1 MAIIE
6 DVDEDA
12 ASLQSPK
19 EQMLCENTSIPAN
32 DETTEL
38 EDEQVLDAWDDSD
51 VEDDD
56 DDDGEIGLDY
66 PSYKEH
72 TAKDLYEEIEDAQ
85 LSGTM
90 TFTLDLITW
99 SIPFLFIFEILS
111 LLVQK
116 QYNEEFSLT
125 NEIQQISA
133 RMPPLIALIAWNLC
147 EKRRWLMQSV
157 MFVLGT
163 LAGCYMAYLVNRVR
177 MSTRRP

>member
-12 ASLQSPK
+12 ASLQSPR
-19 EQMLCENTSIPAN
+19 EETLCEKTSIPRN
-32 DETTEL
+32 NETTEL
-38 EDEQVLDAWDDSD
+38 EDEQILDAWDDSD

-56 DDDGEIGLDY
+56 DDHGKIGLDY
-66 PSYKEH
+66 PSYKEP

-125 NEIQQISA
+125 NEIQQILA
-133 RMPPLIALIAWNLC
+133 RMPRTYAFRTPRC
-147 EKRRWLMQSV
+147 HCV
-157 MFVLGT
+157 CGH
-163 LAGCYMAYLVNRVR
+163 
-177 MSTRRP
+177 

>member
-19 EQMLCENTSIPAN
+19 EQTLCENTSVPGN

-56 DDDGEIGLDY
+56 DDDDDDGEIDLDY

-72 TAKDLYEEIEDAQ
+72 TAKGLYEEIEDAQ

-133 RMPPLIALIAWNLC
+133 RMPRTYAF
-147 EKRRWLMQSV
+147 R
-157 MFVLGT
+157 T
-163 LAGCYMAYLVNRVR
+163 
-177 MSTRRP
+177 TRCFCVCGH

>member
-38 EDEQVLDAWDDSD
+38 EDEQVLGAWDDSD

-133 RMPPLIALIAWNLC
+133 RMPRTYAFRTTQCFCLC
-147 EKRRWLMQSV
+147 
-157 MFVLGT
+157 GH
-163 LAGCYMAYLVNRVR
+163 
-177 MSTRRP
+177 